1 LFAGKWAASFA
12 LCFILL
18 AGTGIFPLV
27 LAYYGEPDWGVI
39 LTSYAGLALACSGFV
54 AAGLFTSS
62 LTDEPVAAGLGGV
75 LVLLPFW
82 VSGTAADMVPVEWV
96 ADVFRHMS
104 FLTHIEPFSRGVI
117 DSADV
122 AWFVLFTFAF
132 LFLTWRSI
140 ESRRW
145 R

>member
-1 LFAGKWAASFA
+1 
-12 LCFILL
+12 
-18 AGTGIFPLV
+18 
-27 LAYYGEPDWGVI
+27 
-39 LTSYAGLALACSGFV
+39 
-54 AAGLFTSS
+54 
-62 LTDEPVAAGLGGV
+62 
-75 LVLLPFW
+75 
-82 VSGTAADMVPVEWV
+82 MVPVEWLQSV
-96 ADVFRHMS
+96 LTHLS
-104 FLTHIEPFSRGVI
+104 FLTHVEPFSRGVI

>member
-1 LFAGKWAASFA
+1 
-12 LCFILL
+12 
-18 AGTGIFPLV
+18 
-27 LAYYGEPDWGVI
+27 
-39 LTSYAGLALACSGFV
+39 
-54 AAGLFTSS
+54 
-62 LTDEPVAAGLGGV
+62 
-75 LVLLPFW
+75 
-82 VSGTAADMVPVEWV
+82 MVPVESV
-96 ADVFRHMS
+96 REVLRHLS
-104 FLTHIEPFSRGVI
+104 FLTHVEPFSKGVV